1 MRAERFRQ
9 IRNLFDAA
17 LERDPE
23 ARNVFLKEA
32 CRGDEDLLF
41 EVGRLL
47 AAHGEQTAWIDE
59 SILGQPL
66 PRLEGRSFGAYEV
79 LRQLGKGG
87 MGAVYLAARAD
98 VESRELVALKIV
110 RPEAATE
117 EVLRRFKNE
126 KFWHLSIIP
135 TLLASS

>member
-32 CRGDEDLLF
+32 CGGDEDLLF

-47 AAHGEQTAWIDE
+47 VAHGEQIAWIDE
-59 SILGQPL
+59 FILG
-66 PRLEGRSFGAYEV
+66 
-79 LRQLGKGG
+79 
-87 MGAVYLAARAD
+87 
-98 VESRELVALKIV
+98 
-110 RPEAATE
+110 
-117 EVLRRFKNE
+117 
-126 KFWHLSIIP
+126 
-135 TLLASS
+135 